1 MTSRDQG
8 LGVRGSIRRGE
19 TMNRSRQFGRHA
31 QRSKLCSSR
40 VGFTLV
46 EMLVAVTLVLLMM
59 VMFGEIFQIAT
70 GSVTK
75 QRIMAD
81 NDQNVRT
88 FISVIRADLDKRTFR
103 TLIPYFPGELSSN
116 PGTPFEKRRGYFYIS
131 NNNLADGTDDVL
143 QFTVDSTVNLGN
155 ADESPYFGHAVPLS
169 VGGASGFLTNPNQ
182 PDRDD
187 NQIISNNAGSSKAAE
202 LSYFLRGGKLYRRV
216 MLIREPVKGAGVS
229 TDVSQ
234 ASQPANAA
242 GVDYFAGSYGGNFWN
257 DFDYSAHRM
266 PGSLAFLLSLPPAST
281 NARFNGLDY
290 LSNDNPVLLHTVPT
304 TAPYSFPAGS
314 FHPFAY
320 SLGQTW
326 NRFGHNSEIS
336 GPAPLN
342 IPATP
347 SIQNGLPREFS
358 AATAPNFFVGRLTQE
373 ETSNAAFQYPQTMPA
388 GGNPMN
394 AAATTLTDADN
405 DSVIDAFASGPRIG
419 VDLLL
424 ANVHE
429 FRVEIWDQRIGQ
441 FAPIGHSIG
450 AGDYNLGRQINPTYL
465 PLGGAAHIFDT
476 WHPNFDR
483 NFNIPSSGP
492 PYVFDTAD
500 RPPFRAL
507 NWDPT
512 VVAADP
518 ASPPGP
524 TPSAPFRKGYWAPD
538 TTYAVGDVVFPRT
551 EDLNGNGIL
560 DAGENS
566 TCGFTPPYGDV
577 LFANQPDESK
587 SMATLIPNRHP
598 NLQFRPSGL
607 TYAYRCIRGGHTLGS
622 GPAGAN
628 IFEPNWSSRPGFVI
642 VGLKEDLNNNGALNA
657 GEPDFDGDGNAENEP
672 DWVVEYNVRPV
683 RAIRI
688 TVRFEHP
695 QSKQMRQITIVHS
708 LRDTTSVP

>member
-1 MTSRDQG
+1 
-8 LGVRGSIRRGE
+8 
-19 TMNRSRQFGRHA
+19 MNRSRQFGRHV
-31 QRSKLCSSR
+31 QRLTPCSAR

-59 VMFGEIFQIAT
+59 VMFGEMFQIAT

-143 QFTVDSTVNLGN
+143 QLTVDSTVNLGN
-155 ADESPYFGHAVPLS
+155 ADDSPYYGHAIPLTGVS
-169 VGGASGFLTNPNQ
+169 AAAFLTNPNQ

-187 NQIISNNAGSSKAAE
+187 NQIISNNAGSSKAGE
-202 LSYFLRGGKLYRRV
+202 ISYFLRGGKLYRRV

-234 ASQPANAA
+234 AAQPANAA
-242 GVDYFAGSYGGNFWN
+242 GVDYFAGTYPAGNNFWN

-266 PGSLAFLLSLPPAST
+266 PGSLAFLLSLPLAST

-290 LSNDNPVLLHTVPT
+290 LSNDSVLRYPLPQTP
-304 TAPYSFPAGS
+304 PFSFPPNK

-342 IPATP
+342 IPAIP

-358 AATAPNFFVGRLTQE
+358 AATAPNFFIGRFTQE
-373 ETSNAAFQYPQTMPA
+373 ETSNGAFEYPQEMPA
-388 GGNPMN
+388 GGNPMD
-394 AAATTLTDADN
+394 AVATTLADTNN
-405 DSVIDAFASGPRIG
+405 DSVVDSLTLGPRIG

-441 FAPIGHSIG
+441 FAPIGHGIG
-450 AGDYNLGRQINPTYL
+450 AGDYNLGRQLNPTYM
-465 PLGGAAHIFDT
+465 PLGGSANIFDT
-476 WHPNFDR
+476 WHPKFDR
-483 NFNIPSSGP
+483 NFNNPNSGAP
-492 PYVFDTAD
+492 PYDTAD
-500 RPPFRAL
+500 WPPFRAL
-507 NWDPT
+507 TWNP
-512 VVAADP
+512 AAAVGDP
-518 ASPPGP
+518 AAPPGP
-524 TPSAPFRKGYWAPD
+524 TPSAPFVRGFWAPN
-538 TTYAVGDVVFPRT
+538 TTYNVGDVVFPRT
-551 EDLNGNGIL
+551 EDLNGNGVL

-566 TCGFTPPYGDV
+566 TCGFAPPFGDV
-577 LFANQPDESK
+577 AGTVPNTPDDSAK
-587 SMATLIPNRHP
+587 LIAMIPDGYP
-598 NLQFRPSGL
+598 QQFRPFGL
-607 TYAYRCIRGGHTLGS
+607 TYAYRCVQQGHSLGT
-622 GPAGAN
+622 GPAGAAA
-628 IFEPNWSSRPGFVI
+628 FEPDWHTNTIKNVIGFN
-642 VGLKEDLNNNGALNA
+642 EDLNNNGAFNP
-657 GEPDFDGDGNAENEP
+657 GETDWDGDGVPESVP
-672 DWVVEYNVRPV
+672 VWLPVYNVRPV

>member
-1 MTSRDQG
+1 M
-8 LGVRGSIRRGE
+8 
-19 TMNRSRQFGRHA
+19 
-31 QRSKLCSSR
+31 
-40 VGFTLV
+40 V

-103 TLIPYFPGELSSN
+103 TLIPYFPGERSSN

-155 ADESPYFGHAVPLS
+155 ADESPYFGHAVPLTGVS
-169 VGGASGFLTNPNQ
+169 SAAFLTNPNQ

-216 MLIREPVKGAGVS
+216 MLVREPVKGAGVS

-242 GVDYFAGSYGGNFWN
+242 GVDYFAGSYLTPPQNFWN

-266 PGSLAFLLSLPPAST
+266 PDSLGDLLSLPPADR

-290 LSNDNPVLLHTVPT
+290 LSNDNPVLLHTLLT
-304 TAPYSFPAGS
+304 TAPFSFPSGT
-314 FHPFAY
+314 FHPFAH

-326 NRFGHNSEIS
+326 NRFGHNSEINGPGLMS
-336 GPAPLN
+336 GSGAP
-342 IPATP
+342 
-347 SIQNGLPREFS
+347 SVQNGLPREFS
-358 AATAPNFFVGRLTQE
+358 AATTPNFYVGRFTQE

-388 GGNPMN
+388 GVNPMDT
-394 AAATTLTDADN
+394 AATTLTDTNN
-405 DSVIDAFASGPRIG
+405 DSVVDAFASGPRIG

-424 ANVHE
+424 TNVHE
-429 FRVEIWDQRIGQ
+429 FRVEVWDQRIGQ

-450 AGDYNLGRQINPTYL
+450 AGDYNLGRQLNPSYL
-465 PLGGAAHIFDT
+465 PLGGIARIFDT

-483 NFNIPSSGP
+483 NFNIPSGIP
-492 PYVFDTAD
+492 LGDTAD

-512 VVAADP
+512 VPTTDP
-518 ASPPGP
+518 AFPPGP
-524 TPSAPFRKGYWAPD
+524 TPNTNTPFRRGYWAPD
-538 TTYAVGDVVFPRT
+538 TTYSVGDVVFPRT
-551 EDLNGNGIL
+551 EDLNGNGVF
-560 DAGENS
+560 DAGEDGSN
-566 TCGFTPPYGDV
+566 GFAPPNGV
-577 LFANQPDESK
+577 LNQPDEPRIK
-587 SMATLIPNRHP
+587 TLIPNGNPSPP
-598 NLQFRPSGL
+598 NTRFRPFGL
-607 TYAYRCIRGGHTLGS
+607 TYAYRCIRAGHTLGS
-622 GPAGAN
+622 TPAHALF
-628 IFEPNWSSRPGFVI
+628 FEPNWSTKPGFVI

-672 DWVVEYNVRPV
+672 DWIVDYNVRPV